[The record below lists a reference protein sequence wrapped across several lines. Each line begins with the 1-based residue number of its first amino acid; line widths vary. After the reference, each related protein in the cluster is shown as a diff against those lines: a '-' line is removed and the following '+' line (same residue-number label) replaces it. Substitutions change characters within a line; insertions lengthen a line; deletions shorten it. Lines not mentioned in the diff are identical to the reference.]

1 MPTPEGPCP
10 PDPGQPGSPDSD
22 VGLLSSAGPPR
33 PARGH
38 PLYSGVGWPSGATSR
53 STPQLSPPSRL
64 GSCLDLCRLVPGNH
78 CVLLKNSAHVFIK
91 KKKCRYFHFTFLF
104 ICIFEIKT
112 VRGSSGRRDG
122 WSTRLEKR
130 FPPSGWFPRP
140 LTRTARAGR
149 PLESDAPSPSTAIEP
164 AQQASG
170 LRAPRD
176 CPRAHA
182 PPFALHL
189 LPPRPTPSPGT
200 TTPARSRDSR
210 ALRPRTDD
218 TVRHPCPS
226 ARLASPVRPRGCG
239 ARRRRLRR

>member
-10 PDPGQPGSPDSD
+10 PDPGQPSSPDSD

-38 PLYSGVGWPSGATSR
+38 PLCSGMGWPSGATSR

-112 VRGSSGRRDG
+112 VRGSSARRDG

-140 LTRTARAGR
+140 LTRTARG
-149 PLESDAPSPSTAIEP
+149 PDAPSSPTRRPRARPSSPRSRHLAY
-164 AQQASG
+164 
-170 LRAPRD
+170 APRVTVPGRTLRPLPCTS
-176 CPRAHA
+176 CPHA
-182 PPFALHL
+182 PPPAPG
-189 LPPRPTPSPGT
+189 PPLQPVPVTPGLSDPAQT
-200 TTPARSRDSR
+200 TR
-210 ALRPRTDD
+210 
-218 TVRHPCPS
+218 
-226 ARLASPVRPRGCG
+226 
-239 ARRRRLRR
+239 

>member
-1 MPTPEGPCP
+1 MDFRGAPCQPQRDPALQTPVSPAAPTLTSASSA
-10 PDPGQPGSPDSD
+10 QRNRL
-22 VGLLSSAGPPR
+22 GLLGVTLSAR
-33 PARGH
+33 
-38 PLYSGVGWPSGATSR
+38 VGWPSGATSR

-140 LTRTARAGR
+140 LTRTARG
-149 PLESDAPSPSTAIEP
+149 PDAPSSPTRRPEHGHRARAAGIWLTRP
-164 AQQASG
+164 A
-170 LRAPRD
+170 
-176 CPRAHA
+176 
-182 PPFALHL
+182 
-189 LPPRPTPSPGT
+189 
-200 TTPARSRDSR
+200 
-210 ALRPRTDD
+210 
-218 TVRHPCPS
+218 
-226 ARLASPVRPRGCG
+226 
-239 ARRRRLRR
+239 